1 MPGTNATE
9 LVFQENFHPDTI
21 AALNELR
28 EIRLGN
34 LEHMLA
40 NLAKTA
46 TALGAAGSEVR
57 ALQVDASKNQRF
69 IASSNTLT
77 FIQIAQGRQNRPRIG
92 RHRGTERN

>member
-40 NLAKTA
+40 NLTKTA
-46 TALGAAGSEVR
+46 AALGAAGTQVR
-57 ALQVDASKNQRF
+57 ALQLD
-69 IASSNTLT
+69 IE
-77 FIQIAQGRQNRPRIG
+77 GRIEDLKSRMENPDRIFA
-92 RHRGTERN
+92 EELELYMELLANPE

>member
-46 TALGAAGSEVR
+46 ATLGAAGSEVR
-57 ALQVDASKNQRF
+57 ALQMDIEGR
-69 IASSNTLT
+69 IADLKFRMEN
-77 FIQIAQGRQNRPRIG
+77 PDRIFAD
-92 RHRGTERN
+92 ELELYMDLLANPE